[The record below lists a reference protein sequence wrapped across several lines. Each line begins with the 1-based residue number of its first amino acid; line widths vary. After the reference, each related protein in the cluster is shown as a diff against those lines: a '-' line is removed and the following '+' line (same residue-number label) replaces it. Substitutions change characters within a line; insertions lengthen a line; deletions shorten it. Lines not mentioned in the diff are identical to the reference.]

1 MSITMEMNSM
11 SADISALG
19 NLNSAEPLD
28 FELYADAKAGFDLPK
43 AGVYTLRAPDS
54 FPSTSFG
61 ATNAGYLSAQI
72 DPTIMG
78 PTNEGFNIRFTKVS
92 AKSFKR
98 SGVTVSQ
105 LGDYLRAC
113 GRAGAIPG
121 EPQAQADAVAETAGR
136 VYQAELDW
144 RAYNKNT
151 GFQVEGMKNFPK
163 LANGE
168 HQSWIEDPQE
178 KSEDGT
184 PVRLRANLSVR
195 RYLPASS
202 N

>member
-1 MSITMEMNSM
+1 MSTMETITMSN
-11 SADISALG
+11 ADISSLG

-28 FELYADAKAGFDLPK
+28 LDLYKDASAGFDLPK
-43 AGVYTLRAPDS
+43 AGIYTLRAPDS

-61 ATNAGYLSAQI
+61 ATRNNDLSAQI
-72 DPTIMG
+72 DPTIVG

-92 AKSFKR
+92 AKAFKR

-105 LGDYLRAC
+105 IGDYLRAC
-113 GRAGAIPG
+113 GRTGAVPA
-121 EPQAQADAVAETAGR
+121 EPQALADAIAETAGR

-163 LANGE
+163 TATGE
-168 HQSWIEDPQE
+168 PQSWIEDPTDKDE
-178 KSEDGT
+178 NGA

-195 RYLPASS
+195 RYLPAS

>member
-1 MSITMEMNSM
+1 MSTMETINM
-11 SADISALG
+11 SNADISSLG

-28 FELYADAKAGFDLPK
+28 LDLYKDASAGFDLPK
-43 AGVYTLRAPDS
+43 AGIYTLRAPDS

-61 ATNAGYLSAQI
+61 STRNNDLSAQI
-72 DPTIMG
+72 DPTIVG
-78 PTNEGFNIRFTKVS
+78 PTNEGFNIRFTKIS
-92 AKSFKR
+92 AKPFKR

-105 LGDYLRAC
+105 IGDYLRAC
-113 GRAGAIPG
+113 GRTGTVPA
-121 EPQAQADAVAETAGR
+121 EPQALADAVAETAGR

-163 LANGE
+163 TATGE
-168 HQSWIEDPQE
+168 PQSWIEDPSDKDE
-178 KSEDGT
+178 NGA

-195 RYLPASS
+195 RYLPH
-202 N
+202 NG